1 MVDSNKLGKSFGYA
15 FSGFSHTLSRHQNMR
30 IHMTMGAIVLVLAA
44 ILRVSRIE
52 FLVLAASIFLVL
64 FAEMVNTAIE
74 ETLNAITAEHKAE
87 IKIAKDVAAAAVL
100 LTSIFSVIVGIVIFV
115 PYFFRLF

>member
-1 MVDSNKLGKSFGYA
+1 MVDSNKLGKSFSFA
-15 FSGFSHTLSRHQNMR
+15 FEGFVHTISRNQNMR
-30 IHMTMGAIVLVLAA
+30 IHVLAGFSVLILAA
-44 ILRVSRIE
+44 IFRISRLE
-52 FLVLAASIFLVL
+52 FLVLVASIFLVL

-115 PYFFRLF
+115 PYFLRLF